1 MRKAKENNDKFY
13 NDYDCTNKELIEK
26 YNIIIIDKIKKY
38 MSCINEKPKYLNID
52 KVSKFIEDMAN
63 LNLDEQ
69 VEIIKEYGTK
79 QLIKT

>member
-52 KVSKFIEDMAN
+52 KVSEFIEDMAN